1 MDYSPPGSSVQGI
14 FQARILERVD
24 ISYSRR
30 SFRSR
35 DQIKFASLDSLPLH
49 PPGKPHQMLKI
60 RANTAASISKSEP
73 NKNSPLFVYLYVAVA
88 AGVADPSVHLPVA
101 LGRRWARE
109 APGEGKCAVAQR
121 RPRSRAR
128 LAHRGPPLIC
138 IPVAIFLQRAAL
150 GREKRRI
157 KLDHVRSLLP
167 APRPA
172 QGTSQQGQ
180 CSREG
185 DWSQLS
191 YSDQQL

>member
-14 FQARILERVD
+14 FQARILEWVD
-24 ISYSRR
+24 ISYFRG
-30 SFRSR
+30 SFRPR
-35 DQIKFASLDSLPLH
+35 DQIKFASLESTTA

-60 RANTAASISKSEP
+60 RANTVASTSKSKSS
-73 NKNSPLFVYLYVAVA
+73 KNSPLFVYLYVAAA

-109 APGEGKCAVAQR
+109 APGGGKCAVAQR

-138 IPVAIFLQRAAL
+138 MPVAMFLQLAAL

-157 KLDHVRSLLP
+157 KLDHVRNLLP
-167 APRPA
+167 APFPA

-180 CSREG
+180 RMREG
-185 DWSQLS
+185 DWSQSS
-191 YSDQQL
+191 YSDQQP